1 MKYAVRDR
9 STMRQWVSS
18 YLDMGTDTTIP
29 LFPVIAVGAE
39 YLITR
44 WKVLTD
50 YFTQLALFPNP
61 LTITIF
67 IKIPIVV
74 DMIQLEK

>member
-9 STMRQWVSS
+9 STMRQWVSG
-18 YLDMGTDTTIP
+18 YLDVWTDTTVSF
-29 LFPVIAVGAE
+29 FPVIAVGTE

-44 WKVLTD
+44 REVLTD